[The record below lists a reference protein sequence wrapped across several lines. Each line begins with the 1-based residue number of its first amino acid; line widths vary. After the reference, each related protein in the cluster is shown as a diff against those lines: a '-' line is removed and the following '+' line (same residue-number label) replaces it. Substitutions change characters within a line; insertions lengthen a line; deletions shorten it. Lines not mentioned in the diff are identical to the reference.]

1 MNTSISSKRLLKVIG
16 IPLAMALVLYLVWD
30 GSKGFSTAGICAGV
44 GLLLVAG
51 AMMYIK
57 QMEIVS
63 ERNITKRIR
72 AEYSSESQAEIL
84 KVYEHLKVKELE
96 GLFGKILDDAKGNA
110 SQVAKLASV
119 AESVGWK
126 AFMENHW

>member
-16 IPLAMALVLYLVWD
+16 VPLAIALVLYLIWD
-30 GSKGFSTAGICAGV
+30 GSKGFSTAGICVGV

-51 AMMYIK
+51 AMLYIR
-57 QMEIVS
+57 QMELVS

-72 AEYSSESQAEIL
+72 AEYSSESQAEVF

-96 GLFGKILDDAKGNA
+96 GLFGKILDDAKGDVNA
-110 SQVAKLASV
+110 VGKFAGLA
-119 AESVGWK
+119 ENVGWK
-126 AFMENHW
+126 AYLENKW